1 MNNSKEKLFFEKTIN
16 DLKFLGWDITPEF
29 KFAPDRKFRADFKIS
44 KQNINILVEY
54 EGIIA
59 NKARHTSI
67 IGYNN
72 DCEKY
77 NLANKLGYIL
87 LRYTALNYQNLLRDI
102 QEIEERILGH
112 SSLLSPA
119 CSSLLCGTKNKGTK

>member
-1 MNNSKEKLFFEKTIN
+1 MNNSKEKLSFEKTIN
-16 DLKFLGWDITPEF
+16 NLKLLGWDIALEF
-29 KFAPDRKFRADFKIS
+29 KFAPNRKFRADFKIS
-44 KQNINILVEY
+44 KQNLNILIEY

-59 NKARHTSI
+59 SKARHTSI

-77 NLANKLGYIL
+77 NLANKLGYIF

-102 QEIEERILGH
+102 QEIEWRILG
-112 SSLLSPA
+112 SCSADCQVLL
-119 CSSLLCGTKNKGTK
+119 K